1 MHFEILLLEYQIKLH
16 GMTKR
21 MHELWKKNKSS
32 ELYQWILDLQNIDS
46 TLYHYRT
53 SQELQNKLIVEERAK
68 NAKLQI
74 ELQQKKKEITELQE
88 KIDRWASSI

>member
-53 SQELQNKLIVEERAK
+53 SQELQDRELAKEKAK

-74 ELQQKKKEITELQE
+74 ELQQKQKEITELQE
-88 KIDRWASSI
+88 KIDRWASNL